1 MTDSYKKGYSE
12 LTNRILA
19 QRLEEKI
26 NSAKRDF
33 VKRECRLAL
42 DILNMLKTQSVND
55 VTTTLKQRY
64 QL

>member
-1 MTDSYKKGYSE
+1 MTDSYKRGYSE
-12 LTNRILA
+12 LTNRILE

-26 NSAKRDF
+26 NFAKRDF

-42 DILNMLKTQSVND
+42 DILNMLKTQSIDD
-55 VTTTLKQRY
+55 VIASLKQKY

>member
-1 MTDSYKKGYSE
+1 MTDSYKRDYSRP
-12 LTNRILA
+12 TNSILE
-19 QRLEEKI
+19 QQLKEKI

-42 DILNMLKTQSVND
+42 DILNMLKIQSIDD
-55 VTTTLKQRY
+55 VIASLKQRY